1 MGIRRRRLASPVTPW
16 LDAINSATK
25 EHPSLILLLL
35 ISLMIVPATVAA
47 EPDASASAPSAESL
61 RTAPL
66 TIEEVFAR
74 IELTHPLLRAT
85 GLERSQAR
93 AKVLKALGAW
103 EPKVRNE
110 VEMDRY
116 VTYNLTN
123 VSGIP
128 NNFTSGYSDTMLK
141 VAHPW
146 GIEVFGGIR
155 NGFGDRHT
163 INSGTRGSLVAFPQ
177 DLQAFWPQQ
186 MLIVGG
192 AMNLLRGFMINEE
205 YAEFQQAELAG
216 PQAEVKVAQKRQDL
230 YLAGAIQYWDWQ
242 VAVKQADVVKRAL
255 AVAEERYRMVEG
267 RSKAGAVAPI
277 DVVEAQEEVQR
288 RREAAIAAQRKVE
301 YEQYKLALFLWE
313 DGQPV
318 TPRPEWAPEFQ
329 GETPLP
335 SEEDVAAFKADAAE
349 DRPEVRDLYI
359 EARLNNIELKLAK
372 NSLLPK
378 LTFAGGPAVGSLYW
392 IGGFGYN
399 MQLRF
404 SMPLF
409 NRGPRGKV
417 LHAQAE
423 QERLAWKQAY
433 TERSVAIDVDNWL
446 SAIVRARDRVK
457 AGTEALRLA
466 KTLEE
471 GERARFNMGATSVL
485 FVNLRERAVVE
496 AAYELY
502 RAQADYVV
510 ARGGLL
516 WARGALSKALD
527 ENILAKYGDPL
538 HAAGSSGRTI
548 SGRD

>member
-1 MGIRRRRLASPVTPW
+1 M
-16 LDAINSATK
+16 
-25 EHPSLILLLL
+25 ILLLL
-35 ISLMIVPATVAA
+35 FSLMMVPATVMAETQAA
-47 EPDASASAPSAESL
+47 ASSSRAESV

-66 TIEEVFAR
+66 TIEEVLAR

-93 AKVLKALGAW
+93 AKILKALAAW
-103 EPKVRNE
+103 EPKFRNE
-110 VEMDRY
+110 VEVDRF
-116 VTYNLTN
+116 TNFNLTN
-123 VSGIP
+123 VGGVP
-128 NNFTSGYSDTMLK
+128 NTLTGGYSDSMLK
-141 VAHPW
+141 IGHPW
-146 GIEVFGGIR
+146 GFEVFGGIR
-155 NGFGDRHT
+155 NGFGDHAT
-163 INSGTRGSLVAFPQ
+163 IGQQRGLGHENSADFGPVAFPT
-177 DLQAFWPQQ
+177 DMTLFYTQQ
-186 MLIVGG
+186 MAIVGG
-192 AMNLLRGFMINEE
+192 SFNLLRGFMVNEAN
-205 YAEFQQAELAG
+205 AEFQQAELAG

-230 YLAGAIQYWDWQ
+230 YLAGAVQYWDWQ
-242 VAVKQADVVKRAL
+242 VAVKQADVVKRTL

-277 DVVEAQEEVQR
+277 DVVEAREEVQR
-288 RREAAIAAQRKVE
+288 RREAAIYAQRKVE

-313 DGQPV
+313 NGQPV

-335 SEEDVAAFKADAAE
+335 SEEDVAAFKVEATE

-378 LTFAGGPAVGSLYW
+378 LQVEGGPAVGGIYW
-392 IGGFGYN
+392 IGGFGYRVGT
-399 MQLRF
+399 LF

-409 NRGPRGKV
+409 NRGARGKV
-417 LHAQAE
+417 LHAEAQ
-423 QERLAWKQAY
+423 QQRLAYKQAY
-433 TERSVAIDVDNWL
+433 TEKQVAVDVDNWL

-457 AGTEALRLA
+457 ASTEALRLA

-502 RAQADYVV
+502 RAQADYAVS
-510 ARGGLL
+510 RGGML
-516 WARGALSKALD
+516 WARGALSKPVSERVLS
-527 ENILAKYGDPL
+527 KYGDPL
-538 HAAGSSGRTI
+538 QAAGSSGHKA